1 MNKQHLKALRKQR
14 TSGFGATDEDSVFDW
29 LDGAVTTP
37 HPPHP
42 PKHTSHSPPPND
54 VWPVRETQP
63 NYIQDYKAFVRG
75 FLFLCNTLQNNN
87 WDSAAANCTKISHS
101 LSVNY

>member
-1 MNKQHLKALRKQR
+1 MNKQHLTASNSIKETERRPSERHMR
-14 TSGFGATDEDSVFDW
+14 TVCLTGWTEPV
-29 LDGAVTTP
+29 L
-37 HPPHP
+37 PPHP
-42 PKHTSHSPPPND
+42 PTYFIHPPND
-54 VWPVRETQP
+54 VWPVRETPP

>member
-1 MNKQHLKALRKQR
+1 MNKQHQKALRKHGA
-14 TSGFGATDEDSVFDW
+14 SGVWTDEDSVFDW
-29 LDGAVTTP
+29 LDEAVTP
-37 HPPHP
+37 LCLVH
-42 PKHTSHSPPPND
+42 PPND
-54 VWPVRETQP
+54 VLSVRETQP

-75 FLFLCNTLQNNN
+75 FLSLCNTLQNNN

>member
-1 MNKQHLKALRKQR
+1 MRHKYEQTASESIKETQ
-14 TSGFGATDEDSVFDW
+14 SVGGFGATDEDSAFDW
-29 LDGAVTTP
+29 LDGDVT
-37 HPPHP
+37 PPRLIH
-42 PKHTSHSPPPND
+42 PPND